1 MQRPLDTERVQHLQR
16 ELLHELTRNVGVS
29 PIDATPRD
37 WLQATSLAIRG
48 RVIDRFHQMNARLRA
63 TKPKQVCYL
72 SLEFLVARQLESALM
87 ATGLRREC
95 AEALSGLGLALEDLI
110 ALESEPALGNG
121 GLGRLAACFLESMAC
136 RSIPAFGY
144 GIRYEYGMFRQ
155 EIADGWQV
163 EQPDDWLTHQNA
175 WELYRPEPAFVIGFG
190 GHVEHRDYRAVW
202 HPAESVIAVA
212 HDLLVPGYRND
223 TVNTLRLWS
232 ARPVTAL
239 DLGTFNRGNFL
250 EAVAPKIRS
259 KTVTRL
265 LYPDDSTPEGRELR
279 LRQEHFFAS
288 ASVQDL
294 VARFVRDHGDF
305 ALLPGKV
312 AIHLNDTHPALAP
325 AELMRLLV
333 DEHRLPWDRAFELTR
348 SVFSYTNHTL
358 MPEAL
363 EVWQTD
369 LMRRIAP
376 RHLEIIEEIN
386 RQLLRSV
393 ASRSDIRADTVA
405 VVGEGPPSVNM
416 GRFSVV
422 MSRRVNGVSELHSR
436 LVRDS
441 LFGEYNKLDPDRFC
455 NITNGISPRLWL
467 YQSNPELCSL
477 IDQTIGEG
485 WKEAFDLTALARHID
500 DPGFLPRFA
509 AVKQGNKRRLARSI
523 AATTGIEIDVGAM
536 IDVQAKRIHEYK
548 RQLLNILGVIARWN
562 AMKADPGGE
571 WPARVV
577 LIAGKAASSYWLAK
591 LIIKLAHDVGRRING
606 DPETSDRLKLIFLPN
621 YNVSV
626 AESLMPA
633 ADLSQQI
640 SLAGTEASGTGN
652 MKLALN
658 GAITL
663 CTRDGANIEIGDAV
677 GWKGIFP
684 FGLEVSEVERLKR
697 EGYGPMTI
705 VNENEQ
711 LRTVLEQIARG
722 DFSPG
727 DPHRF
732 EPIVDS
738 LLNRGDRYM
747 VLADFADYWRAQRAV
762 DALWMD
768 QQAWTRYAVNSVAH
782 MGRFSADR
790 AIDEYARN
798 VWNVETPDA

>member
-1 MQRPLDTERVQHLQR
+1 LLKSLDQEEVQQLER
-16 ELLHELTRNVGVS
+16 ELLHELTRNVGVAR
-29 PIDATPRD
+29 IDATPHD
-37 WLQATSLAIRG
+37 WLHATSLAIRG
-48 RVIDRFHQMNARLRA
+48 RVVDRYHQMNAQLRVS
-63 TKPKQVCYL
+63 TPKQVCYL
-72 SLEFLVARQLESALM
+72 SMEFLVAKQLESALI

-95 AEALSGLGLALEDLI
+95 AEALSRLGLSLEELI

-136 RSIPAFGY
+136 KGIHGFGY

-155 EIADGWQV
+155 EIVDGWQV
-163 EQPDDWLTHQNA
+163 EQPDDWLSHRNA

-190 GHVEHRDYRAVW
+190 GHVEHRDYRALW

-212 HDLLVPGYRND
+212 YDLLVPGYLND

-239 DLGTFNRGNFL
+239 DLGTFNRGNYL

-288 ASVQDL
+288 ASIQDL
-294 VARFVRDHGDF
+294 VARYRRDHTDWDQ
-305 ALLPGKV
+305 LPDRV

-325 AELMRLLV
+325 AELIRLLV
-333 DEHRLPWDRAFELTR
+333 DEHGQPWDRAEELTR

-363 EVWQTD
+363 EVWQSD
-369 LMRRIAP
+369 LLRHVAP
-376 RHLEIIEEIN
+376 RHLEIIEEMN
-386 RQLLRSV
+386 RQLLRKV
-393 ASRSDIRADTVA
+393 AARGNVRADGVA
-405 VVGEGPPSVNM
+405 VVTEDPPTVNM
-416 GRFSVV
+416 GRFSVL
-422 MSRRVNGVSELHSR
+422 MSHKVNGVSDLHSR

-441 LFGEYNKLDPDRFC
+441 LFGEFSRLHPDRFC
-455 NITNGISPRLWL
+455 NVTNGISPRLWL
-467 YQSNPELCSL
+467 FQSNPELCAL
-477 IDQTIGEG
+477 IDETLGAE
-485 WKEAFDLTALARHID
+485 WRERFDLSGLMGLVD
-500 DPGFLPRFA
+500 DAAFRNEFA
-509 AVKQGNKRRLARSI
+509 AIKRANKWRLSQ
-523 AATTGIEIDVGAM
+523 AAAAKAGIEIDTDAM

-562 AMKADPGGE
+562 AIKSDPDAS
-571 WPARVV
+571 WPRRVV

-591 LIIKLAHDVGRRING
+591 LIIKLAYDVGQRINA
-606 DPETSDRLKLIFLPN
+606 DPDTSHRLKLHFLPN
-621 YNVSV
+621 YNVSL
-626 AESLMPA
+626 AERLMTA
-633 ADLSQQI
+633 ADVSQQI

-652 MKLALN
+652 MKMALN

-663 CTRDGANIEIGDAV
+663 CTRDGANIEIAEAIGEGGV
-677 GWKGIFP
+677 IP
-684 FGLEVSEVERLKR
+684 FGLSVRDVICRKHD
-697 EGYGPMTI
+697 GYAPMSF
-705 VNENEQ
+705 VNDNES

-738 LLNRGDRYM
+738 LISRGDRYM
-747 VLADFADYWRAQRAV
+747 VLADFADYWRAQRTV
-762 DALWMD
+762 DELWAD
-768 QQAWTRYAVNSVAH
+768 QDAWTRQAIKSVAN
-782 MGRFSADR
+782 MGHFSADR
-790 AIDEYARN
+790 AIDEYALGI
-798 VWNVETPDA
+798 WNCAK